1 MLCLSE
7 ILCDSPTPRFSSH
20 PGSVP
25 IPLVLL
31 QAASVETGDGADVVM
46 LLQMVGVMVTGTTAN
61 GSQDK
66 DQAAF

>member
-1 MLCLSE
+1 MT
-7 ILCDSPTPRFSSH
+7 PTLRFSSH
-20 PGSVP
+20 PGGVP

-31 QAASVETGDGADVVM
+31 QAASVETGDGADVAM
-46 LLQMVGVMVTGTTAN
+46 LLQMAGVMVTGTTAN

>member
-1 MLCLSE
+1 M
-7 ILCDSPTPRFSSH
+7 
-20 PGSVP
+20 
-25 IPLVLL
+25 LL

-46 LLQMVGVMVTGTTAN
+46 LLQMAGVMVTGTTAN